1 MMDLKKVIPGMIL
14 AMAASMSMAG
24 AEGNIWMDEN
34 AEVQAN
40 QFKKVI
46 LFPIENATSDESS
59 MYNNMLHKR
68 ANKRIKKTNFLG
80 FSKVFTEEQKHILR
94 EPKYQALD
102 RHFNSENERYQAV
115 KELTAADGYLIPRL
129 RWEKERID
137 HSPATW
143 TNVKMVS
150 YYNEK
155 NGPNGNRD
163 KLGYRSWWQSH
174 LIPAADLPLRMID
187 MDFVLYD
194 GYTGKKAMTMI
205 DYYRCYGKSK
215 EHAFNIITKN
225 FTGDWNRL
233 KRDKPQNVS
242 ENAPTMGFRNLS
254 LPASVANDE
263 FAIKTIYYAFKDEA
277 GDRLKRVKVDYSPNG
292 GRYYVTGQVT
302 RYQRGE
308 TWIPPQAS
316 TVQVFDRSEKFTWK
330 DKDGNE
336 HEGRREYY
344 KTSIVDHSG
353 YNTFWYRVGMNLR
366 LVDSQTGRTVL
377 TKSATAED
385 SERYGNALREIL
397 KDFYK
402 EVDNSIGCAIK

>member
-1 MMDLKKVIPGMIL
+1 MDLKKIIPGLVL
-14 AMAASMSMAG
+14 AMAFSMKVVG

-40 QFKKVI
+40 QFKKII
-46 LFPIENATSDESS
+46 LFPIENASAEDS
-59 MYNNMLHKR
+59 MIYNNILHKR

-102 RHFNSENERYQAV
+102 RHFNSEEERFQAV

-143 TNVKMVS
+143 VNVRMES
-150 YYNEK
+150 YYDEK
-155 NGPNGNRD
+155 NGPHGDRYR
-163 KLGYRSWWQSH
+163 LSHRSWWQSH
-174 LIPAADLPLRMID
+174 MIPAKDLPLRMID

-194 GYTGKKAMTMI
+194 AYTGRKAMTMI
-205 DYYRCYGKSK
+205 DYYRCYNKTK
-215 EHAFNIITKN
+215 EHAFDIITKN

-233 KRDKPQNVS
+233 KKDKPQNVPA
-242 ENAPTMGFRNLS
+242 NAPTMGFRDLS
-254 LPASVANDE
+254 LPASAVNDE

-302 RYQRGE
+302 CYQRGE
-308 TWIPPQAS
+308 TWIPPRVTTALYYDH
-316 TVQVFDRSEKFTWK
+316 TERFKWY
-330 DKDGNE
+330 DKKGNE

-344 KTSIVDHSG
+344 KTGITDYNG
-353 YNTFWYRVGMNLR
+353 YNTFWYRVGMDLR
-366 LVDSQTGRTVL
+366 LVDSQTGKTIL
-377 TKSATAED
+377 TKSAVEED
-385 SERYGNALREIL
+385 SERYGNALRRIL
-397 KDFYK
+397 GDFYK
-402 EVDNSIGCAIK
+402 EVDKRIGSAAK